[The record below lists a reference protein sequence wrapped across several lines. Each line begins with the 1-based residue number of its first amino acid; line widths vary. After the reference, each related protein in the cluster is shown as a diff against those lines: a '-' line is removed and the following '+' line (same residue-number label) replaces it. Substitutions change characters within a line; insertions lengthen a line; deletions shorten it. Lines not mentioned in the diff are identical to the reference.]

1 MTQRQRTG
9 WFLVVALLVVFGM
22 LRRGTRR
29 VTALDHP
36 SLDERDLAARDRAF
50 RLAYPLLMVVVLVT
64 FVVMVLD
71 ATEITRLLERGPA
84 FESHETMSWVGTADI
99 RSALLWVALWWVYLP
114 TGILAW
120 REPDAIG
127 LGRGASPGVP
137 EQTRDALLGLAL
149 GAGLVLGLFASTAPW
164 GLLALTSALALL
176 GGLAR
181 REAGQPPVAS
191 STLRATGIVLIGGA
205 AALVVLTVR
214 SPTTVAVATGALAA
228 GLALVVIASRGG

>member
-1 MTQRQRTG
+1 
-9 WFLVVALLVVFGM
+9 
-22 LRRGTRR
+22 
-29 VTALDHP
+29 
-36 SLDERDLAARDRAF
+36 
-50 RLAYPLLMVVVLVT
+50 
-64 FVVMVLD
+64 
-71 ATEITRLLERGPA
+71 
-84 FESHETMSWVGTADI
+84 MSWVGTADI

-137 EQTRDALLGLAL
+137 EPTRDALLGLAL

-164 GLLALTSALALL
+164 GLLGLISALALL

-191 STLRATGIVLIGGA
+191 STLRATGIMLIGGA

>member
-137 EQTRDALLGLAL
+137 EQTRDAYSGWPWGRGWSWACSPPPPL
-149 GAGLVLGLFASTAPW
+149 GACL
-164 GLLALTSALALL
+164 
-176 GGLAR
+176 
-181 REAGQPPVAS
+181 
-191 STLRATGIVLIGGA
+191 
-205 AALVVLTVR
+205 R
-214 SPTTVAVATGALAA
+214 SPQLWRCSAAWPGARPGSRRWLRRRC
-228 GLALVVIASRGG
+228 GRPASC